1 MKDLRGRTAILT
13 GASGGLGNYIA
24 PALAR
29 AGMNLTLVAFPG
41 AGLGGVRSAVEKQG
55 VRAIALDLDL
65 RDAEQRLEVVSA
77 TLGEFGGIDV
87 LVNNAGVETSATYH
101 ELSEAD
107 IGNILAVNLEAPM
120 MLTRAVLPGMVR
132 QGRGHIVNMSSLAGD
147 FGAGYQEAYSVSK
160 AGVRAFTYS
169 LRGTYRGTGVSASVV
184 CPGFVEA
191 GIYARIKAR
200 IGRPAPG
207 LLGAGVC
214 SPEQV
219 ARAVVRAIRRD
230 WPEVFVSRI
239 PVRPFLAL
247 FPISPALGAWFTDKI
262 LGVHDFFKAVANAH
276 PPRPVLRG
284 RAPESKLP

>member
-13 GASGGLGNYIA
+13 GASGGLGSFIA

-29 AGMNLTLVAFPG
+29 AGMNLSLVAFPG
-41 AGLGGVRSAVEKQG
+41 AGLGGVRSAVEKEG
-55 VRAIALDLDL
+55 VRAIALELDL
-65 RDAEQRLEVVSA
+65 RDAGQRQQVVSA

-87 LVNNAGVETSATYH
+87 LVNNAGVETSAAYH

-107 IGNILAVNLEAPM
+107 IRNILAVNLEAPM
-120 MLTRAVLPGMVR
+120 MLTRAVLPEMLR
-132 QGRGHIVNMSSLAGD
+132 QGRGHIVNMSSLAGK
-147 FGAGYQEAYSVSK
+147 FGPGFQEAYNVSK
-160 AGVRAFTYS
+160 AGVTAFTYS

-191 GIYARIKAR
+191 GIYARIKTS

-214 SPEQV
+214 SPERV
-219 ARAVVRAIRRD
+219 ARAVVRVIRRD
-230 WPEVFVSRI
+230 WPEVFVSRL

-247 FPISPALGAWFTDKI
+247 FAVSPWLGAWFTDKI
-262 LGVHDFFKAVANAH
+262 LGVHDFFKGVAEAH
-276 PPRPVLRG
+276 PPRPRLQT